1 MNNVLESFIT
11 LDDNIINHLNI
22 KNSFSASYLIDNNN
36 FQLNLEK
43 LIDDSEEY
51 YLSSSDD
58 NYSITKNNLCIRGC
72 INVENIGCLF
82 GKESEYSRIA
92 LDDTVI
98 GVSLNA
104 YSVVSKRNITK
115 PIGEFSISD
124 SQSSI
129 IYDISFPIGALADKL
144 FISINLYVKDAK
156 TKSNIFASIDGTIL
170 GNIYS
175 AIINLEGTGSI
186 FPIRVVAS
194 NDEPLWY
201 VDLNYDD
208 LNDAFCQNNLCLN
221 INSSHNDFDRIGSQ
235 DITLENKAMWK
246 EILASFFSQIIISLN
261 DNEKNELYQDD
272 IYGDG
277 SIGLF
282 LQYIIKNFNI
292 DKQVLDNPILL
303 NKKILIGLDGIMK

>member
-1 MNNVLESFIT
+1 M
-11 LDDNIINHLNI
+11 
-22 KNSFSASYLIDNNN
+22 
-36 FQLNLEK
+36 
-43 LIDDSEEY
+43 
-51 YLSSSDD
+51 
-58 NYSITKNNLCIRGC
+58 
-72 INVENIGCLF
+72 
-82 GKESEYSRIA
+82 
-92 LDDTVI
+92 
-98 GVSLNA
+98 
-104 YSVVSKRNITK
+104 
-115 PIGEFSISD
+115 
-124 SQSSI
+124 
-129 IYDISFPIGALADKL
+129 
-144 FISINLYVKDAK
+144 
-156 TKSNIFASIDGTIL
+156 
-170 GNIYS
+170 
-175 AIINLEGTGSI
+175 
-186 FPIRVVAS
+186 VAS

-221 INSSHNDFDRIGSQ
+221 INSSHNDFDKIGSQ

-261 DNEKNELYQDD
+261 DNEKNDLYQDD